1 VNARRDPSG
10 RLTSRGAAPRN
21 YLAPGEHRRLFWRVM
36 PLAAAVVLVLG
47 WVENT
52 WFPRAQPRP
61 AAQANTKL
69 EALRGPIPEGDAVL
83 IERDEEPFEPS
94 VPAAELSAP
103 APALAQVRD
112 ATFFR
117 DEEIDA
123 WLQSFITLE
132 SSGRDGLRRGR
143 PRDVSFSELFGQPR
157 TFRGRLVR
165 MRGKLHR
172 LERLRAPAND
182 YGIDDY
188 WQGWLEPAGGPPSP
202 VVLHCLQ
209 LPDGMPHGM
218 DISEDV
224 EVTGYFLKNY
234 AYVARDT
241 IRVAPLIMV
250 LEPTWKPLPS
260 TVPQGGLHGAVSL
273 GTVAV
278 ATVATALAA
287 VAIGGFLSRR
297 RATHRGTAAPADLDA
312 ALAGAD
318 ICTVEES
325 LRRVAAALPDGPARG
340 ESP

>member
-1 VNARRDPSG
+1 VNARRDPPG

-36 PLAAAVVLVLG
+36 PLAAALVLLLG

-52 WFPRAQPRP
+52 WFPRVRPRP
-61 AAQANTKL
+61 EPQADTKL
-69 EALRGPIPEGDAVL
+69 DALRGPMPEGDAVL
-83 IERDEEPFEPS
+83 IERDEQPFEPT

-123 WLQSFITLE
+123 WLQTFITLE
-132 SSGRDGLRRGR
+132 SSGSDGLRRGR

-165 MRGKLHR
+165 MQGKLHR
-172 LERLRAPAND
+172 LERLRAPTND

-188 WQGWLEPAGGPPSP
+188 WQGWLEPSGGPPSP
-202 VVLHCLQ
+202 VVLHCLHV
-209 LPDGMPHGM
+209 PEGMPHGM
-218 DISEDV
+218 DIAEDV
-224 EVTGYFLKNY
+224 ELTGYFLKNY

-260 TVPQGGLHGAVSL
+260 AVPEGGLHGAVSL
-273 GTVAV
+273 GTVAT
-278 ATVATALAA
+278 ATLATALAA
-287 VAIGGFLSRR
+287 VAIGGIMSRR
-297 RATHRGTAAPADLDA
+297 RAARRGSVGPADLDA

-325 LRRVAAALPDGPARG
+325 LRRVAASLPDSHSRG
-340 ESP
+340 DVS

>member
-1 VNARRDPSG
+1 MNLRREPSG
-10 RLTSRGAAPRN
+10 RQPSRGAAPRN

-36 PLAAAVVLVLG
+36 PLAAALVLLLS
-47 WVENT
+47 WVENR
-52 WFPRAQPRP
+52 WFPRVMPRP
-61 AAQANTKL
+61 APQADTKL
-69 EALRGPIPEGDAVL
+69 EALRGPMPEGDAVL

-123 WLQSFITLE
+123 WLQTFITLE

-209 LPDGMPHGM
+209 LPQGMPEGM

-250 LEPTWKPLPS
+250 LEPAWKPLP
-260 TVPQGGLHGAVSL
+260 TAVPEGGLHGAVSL
-273 GTVAV
+273 GTVAA
-278 ATVATALAA
+278 ATAVTALAA
-287 VAIGGFLSRR
+287 VVIGGVLSRR
-297 RATHRGTAAPADLDA
+297 RAARRAAAAPADLDA
-312 ALAGAD
+312 ALADVD

-325 LRRVAAALPDGPARG
+325 LRRVAASLPDAPPRG
-340 ESP
+340 EGP